1 MGALSFTCAG
11 LDGPHPCWKQAK
23 LTDLHLGRCWPEQSC
38 SCIGGGG
45 RGLPRQLQSLRGRG
59 SPGVRW
65 VAPIP
70 SHPSTGEDV
79 GAPHPHPRRGE
90 RCPALILLVVSV
102 PRTYPRPHEYL
113 SPSDLPKSWDWRNVN
128 GVNYAS
134 VTRNQ
139 HIPQYCGSCWAHGST
154 SAMAGRSRA
163 SEAHPAAFLS
173 AWVPGIQPGMGRGC
187 VCVRPRGADLGP
199 CACPAFTELKLQDP
213 YLSQSL

>member
-1 MGALSFTCAG
+1 MGRPHSLSPF
-11 LDGPHPCWKQAK
+11 HW
-23 LTDLHLGRCWPEQSC
+23 GRC
-38 SCIGGGG
+38 
-45 RGLPRQLQSLRGRG
+45 R
-59 SPGVRW
+59 
-65 VAPIP
+65 
-70 SHPSTGEDV
+70 
-79 GAPHPHPRRGE
+79 APHPHPWRGE

-163 SEAHPAAFLS
+163 SEAHPAALPVSMGPGDSTWDGEGGCLCQASGSGSGALCMPSVHRTEAPGPLS
-173 AWVPGIQPGMGRGC
+173 VSKLVTWATGAQTTDSPNPLLELGM
-187 VCVRPRGADLGP
+187 
-199 CACPAFTELKLQDP
+199 
-213 YLSQSL
+213 

>member
-1 MGALSFTCAG
+1 MTIKYGI
-11 LDGPHPCWKQAK
+11 HW
-23 LTDLHLGRCWPEQSC
+23 
-38 SCIGGGG
+38 
-45 RGLPRQLQSLRGRG
+45 
-59 SPGVRW
+59 
-65 VAPIP
+65 
-70 SHPSTGEDV
+70 
-79 GAPHPHPRRGE
+79 APHPHPGRGE
-90 RCPALILLVVSV
+90 RCPVLILLVLSV

-173 AWVPGIQPGMGRGC
+173 AWVAAAQGPGESPWDGEGD
-187 VCVRPRGADLGP
+187 VCIRPRGADLGP
-199 CACPAFTELKLQDP
+199 CACPAVTELKPGDKQLPGP